1 MLAVLAMSAGRIVS
15 VDRIVDAVWGGSPP
29 PSSAKVVQ
37 NLVLKLR
44 RSLGSGVI
52 ETGPGGYR
60 LAGEGVSIDA
70 SRFEHHARAGRELL
84 RAGDAG
90 AAIAAFAIAL
100 GSWRG
105 DPLPELQHWAPGEG
119 EATRLSELHRSVQE
133 DRCDA
138 ELAAGHHHEVVA
150 ELETMVVDEAL
161 RERRWCLLA
170 LALYRDGRQAEALRA
185 LQRARAALGEI
196 GLDPGPELREL
207 ERAVSTQD
215 RSLDALRP
223 SAASPGGP
231 DPLHRADVRAPRDH

>member
-1 MLAVLAMSAGRIVS
+1 MPAASNTTPEPGA
-15 VDRIVDAVWGGSPP
+15 
-29 PSSAKVVQ
+29 SSA
-37 NLVLKLR
+37 R
-44 RSLGSGVI
+44 RA
-52 ETGPGGYR
+52 TP
-60 LAGEGVSIDA
+60 
-70 SRFEHHARAGRELL
+70 
-84 RAGDAG
+84 G
-90 AAIAAFAIAL
+90 AAIAAFATAL

-133 DRCDA
+133 DRCEA

-185 LQRARAALGEI
+185 LQRGEGHVGEI

-207 ERAVSTQD
+207 ERGVSTQD

-223 SAASPGGP
+223 ARHLPAALTRFIGRTSELRG
-231 DPLHRADVRAPRDH
+231 HH